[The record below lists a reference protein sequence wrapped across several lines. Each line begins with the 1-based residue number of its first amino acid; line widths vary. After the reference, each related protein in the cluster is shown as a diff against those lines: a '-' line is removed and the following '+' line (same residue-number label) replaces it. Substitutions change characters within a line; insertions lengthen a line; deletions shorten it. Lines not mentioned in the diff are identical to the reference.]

1 MKQDFIKEIHSNF
14 PERAE
19 KILESILSEPV
30 TSIRI
35 NSRKPAKASGLEK
48 VKWCDNGFYLK

>member
-14 PERAE
+14 PERAD

-35 NSRKPAKASGLEK
+35 NSRKSAKASGLEK
-48 VKWCDNGFYLK
+48 VNGAITAFT